1 MILYASQ
8 RANAAELARHLLND
22 AENDHVTVHEIRGFV
37 SDELAEALREAYAMS
52 RGTRCRQF
60 LFSVSLN
67 PPEYA
72 DVPIEDFEAAIEE
85 IERKLSLIGQ
95 PRIIVFHEKNGRRH
109 CHVIWS
115 RIDAAKLIAINMAH
129 FKRKLME
136 VSRFLFLKHGWK
148 LPKGMER
155 DETRSPWHLSR
166 EEYRQSVRLTENAQS
181 LKVMLKSAWERS
193 DSRETFA
200 RALQERGFLLARGD
214 KRGFVALDVKGGI
227 YSLTRWLDIGTRALK
242 SRLGVPE
249 ELPDIETAKAFLA
262 SRMTENLQRFISDA
276 KKQAKELRQ
285 PLIQEIRAL
294 AADQRQE
301 RKELIGRQQQ
311 RWRNETRQRASRFYS
326 GMAGIWQRVTGEY
339 AKIRLQNEAEA
350 KAGLERDRRELHALI
365 RSHLLERQKLQKTVT
380 AYKEE
385 HQVEALRLRREMA
398 TYVATATEPKMPA
411 VAVAK
416 VSVAEQLAEVQTRI
430 AMLSGNLSMLQS
442 ALESNLIPDE
452 MRSII
457 RLMIERTLET
467 LHMKAV
473 EEKAQQE
480 RYKEKTAEY
489 EQKQAQL
496 NEYIRRY
503 AELQL
508 KIEQETRRIEANKQ
522 FYNIIQNMSY
532 SLNGVPRHAITVMS
546 PPPERRLGEGVF
558 TRALRQQDNGELMN
572 KVFTRRPRPPVDP
585 ETAVPN
591 LRTSVLEVKEV
602 LRRAGLQPGDD
613 SGPSVK
619 PKNINLDTSN
629 MTIKFNTRRQ

>member
-155 DETRSPWHLSR
+155 DGTRSPWHLTG

-181 LKVMLKSAWERS
+181 LKAMLKAAWERS
-193 DSRETFA
+193 DNKETFA

-214 KRGFVALDVKGGI
+214 SRGFIALDVKGGI
-227 YSLTRWLDIGTRALK
+227 FSLTRWLDIGTRALK
-242 SRLGVPE
+242 ARLGKPE
-249 ELPDIETAKAFLA
+249 ELPSLDDAKDFLA
-262 SRMTENLQRFISDA
+262 SRMTENLQRFIADA
-276 KKQAKELRQ
+276 QKQAKELRQ
-285 PLIQEIRAL
+285 PLVQEIRAL

-301 RKELIGRQQQ
+301 RKELIDRQQA
-311 RWRNETRQRASRFYS
+311 RWRDETRQRAARLYS
-326 GMAGIWQRVTGEY
+326 GMAAIWQRVTGEY

-350 KAGLERDRRELHALI
+350 KAGLERDRRELHALV
-365 RSHLLERQKLQKTVT
+365 RSHLLERQELQKTVT
-380 AYKEE
+380 VYKEE
-385 HQVEALRLRREMA
+385 HKAEALRLRRELA
-398 TYVATATEPKMPA
+398 TYVATATEPKTPA

-416 VSVAEQLAEVQTRI
+416 VSVAEQMAEVQTRI

-442 ALESNLIPDE
+442 AIESNLIPDE

-489 EQKQAQL
+489 EEKQAQL

-522 FYNIIQNMSY
+522 FYNIVQNMSY
-532 SLNGVPRHAITVMS
+532 SLNGVPRWPITVMS
-546 PPPERRLGEGVF
+546 PQPERRLDEKAY
-558 TRALRQQDNGELMN
+558 TQNLRQQSNQDLEDRVL
-572 KVFTRRPRPPVDP
+572 RRPRPTKPNP
-585 ETAVPN
+585 ETATN
-591 LRTSVLEVKEV
+591 DLREGVLGVKEM
-602 LRRAGLQPGDD
+602 LRRANKGKGGSTRDFTAKSKPQ
-613 SGPSVK
+613 VK
-619 PKNINLDTSN
+619 TDN
-629 MTIKFNTRRQ
+629 IKFN